1 MLKTILENVERA
13 FEEAILL
20 RLFMYPAFTLFIII
34 IEKRR
39 GGELRLV
46 DATEVNVRHEDPLK
60 A

>member
-1 MLKTILENVERA
+1 MLKTIPENVKRA

-20 RLFMYPAFTLFIII
+20 RLFMCPAFTLFIII

-39 GGELRLV
+39 GETLRLV
-46 DATEVNVRHEDPLK
+46 EATEVNVRHEDPLK